1 VIRYAPIAAALTLAA
16 IAAAPSTARDR
27 EEVPPA
33 TPTGPAVDCVPI
45 RSLGSSAVRNDRV
58 IDFLGTGGRGYRV
71 TLPDACP
78 GLGFEQ
84 AFSYRTSLSQLCKQD
99 IITVIRQGGG
109 GIPGPSCGLAEFQP
123 IQLAKRR

>member
-1 VIRYAPIAAALTLAA
+1 MIRFVPVAAALTLAA

-27 EEVPPA
+27 NEVPAA

-45 RSLGSSAVRNDRV
+45 RSLGESRVRNDRV
-58 IDFLGTGGRGYRV
+58 IDFVGLGGRAYRV

-84 AFSYRTSLSQLCKQD
+84 AFSYKTSISQLCSVD
-99 IITVIRQGGG
+99 IITVLQSPQVM
-109 GIPGPSCGLAEFQP
+109 PGASCGLGQFQP
-123 IQLAKRR
+123 ITPAGK